1 MLADI
6 LQSLDKTLDRAIYL
20 QLADAIGGAIRRGE
34 LPAGQ
39 RLAPVR
45 EVAGHLEVNFNT
57 VARAYRVLAEQGL
70 VQSRQGQGTIVL
82 GIERDTDSAA
92 ALEAITAAFL
102 QRAYRQGYGP
112 QEVRLELAAAIRRWL
127 QQGSPPPSPL

>member
-6 LQSLDKTLDRAIYL
+6 LRSLDRAAERAIYL
-20 QLADAIGGAIRRGE
+20 QVADAIGGAIRRGE

-45 EVAGHLEVNFNT
+45 QVANQLDVNFNT
-57 VARAYRVLAEQGL
+57 IARAYRRLAEEGL
-70 VQSRQGQGTIVL
+70 VRSRQGQGTTVL
-82 GIERDTDSAA
+82 GLERDTDQAA

-102 QRAYRQGYGP
+102 QRAYRQGFGP

-127 QQGSPPPSPL
+127 QQGSPPPAPL